1 MSELERFISQ
11 RLTAVLCLPEDLRQP
26 FEDYVELVKQK
37 MGVRKQKK
45 LVSTLNSHVP
55 QLTFPNNPQRYV
67 FNLSSVIL
75 TQTQLNVLSLGPKF
89 CIPCKKIDQAALEV
103 QFESLIAQTKDLL
116 PTSSSDVENLKSSL
130 VHSCHEYVKTK
141 PSSNSIITREQIQSL
156 KELRLNNE
164 LIISKPDKGS
174 GIVLMDRVDYIHK
187 MQHILSDESK
197 FQRLMT
203 GKDNTGELEKQL
215 TGCLR
220 RMMQAK
226 LITKKEFEKLKPSGG
241 HLPRLYGLP
250 KVHKEGA
257 PMRPILDMVGSPQ
270 HLLAQWMVAKLQPL
284 RNLVCTYCVRDTF
297 EFIERISESNLVN
310 KRMISFDA
318 QSLFTNIPLLETVD
332 YVCELARQLPIYTT
346 FPETLLKEVLLRCTL
361 NVQFTFNGEMYRQI
375 DGVAMGS
382 PLGPLLADIF
392 MAKLEHGPLATH
404 IRETE
409 MYVRYVDDTFVL
421 CKSEKHA
428 EQLLKAF
435 NDAHKNLHFTCEH
448 ELGNRLPFLDVEV
461 IRNSDGSCSRKVHR
475 KHTWTGQY
483 TNFHSA
489 VPLQHKRS
497 LIRSL
502 AFRARSICTP
512 DTVNEELQRIS
523 DTLRENGYPDKFI
536 MKHLKERN
544 RKPPRSIAPKKE
556 LFIHI
561 PFKGDSAADLLSRRL
576 KDAVEKTYF
585 AARLRIV
592 FHNNPLLT
600 KPLKD
605 RLPPLTRSMIIYQY
619 SCSCG
624 AQYVGRTTRRLSQR
638 VREHIPAWFYRGEMR
653 SSDSSIMSH
662 LLECGHTASENDF
675 KVIYSLPEHF
685 SQGFRKQLLSIAEAM
700 YIHHLKPELCVQ
712 KRFIRPI
719 LLPWP
724 TDTVT

>member
-1 MSELERFISQ
+1 
-11 RLTAVLCLPEDLRQP
+11 
-26 FEDYVELVKQK
+26 
-37 MGVRKQKK
+37 
-45 LVSTLNSHVP
+45 
-55 QLTFPNNPQRYV
+55 
-67 FNLSSVIL
+67 
-75 TQTQLNVLSLGPKF
+75 
-89 CIPCKKIDQAALEV
+89 
-103 QFESLIAQTKDLL
+103 
-116 PTSSSDVENLKSSL
+116 
-130 VHSCHEYVKTK
+130 
-141 PSSNSIITREQIQSL
+141 
-156 KELRLNNE
+156 
-164 LIISKPDKGS
+164 
-174 GIVLMDRVDYIHK
+174 
-187 MQHILSDESK
+187 MQHILSDERK
-197 FQRLMT
+197 FQKLMA

-215 TGCLR
+215 AGCLK

-226 LITKKEFEKLKPSGG
+226 LITKSEYEKLKPSGG

-270 HLLAQWMVAKLQPL
+270 HLLAQWMVNKLQPL
-284 RNLVCTYCVRDTF
+284 RDMVCTYCVRDSF
-297 EFIERISESNLVN
+297 EFIEKISELNFTN

-318 QSLFTNIPLLETVD
+318 QSLFTNIPLLETVE
-332 YVCELARQLPIYTT
+332 YVCELTRQLPIYAN
-346 FPETLLKEVLLRCTL
+346 FPEYLLKEILFRCTL
-361 NVQFTFNGEMYRQI
+361 NVQFMFNGEMYRQI

-392 MAKLEHGPLATH
+392 MAKLEHGPLRTH
-404 IRETE
+404 ICGTE
-409 MYVRYVDDTFVL
+409 MYIRYVDDTFVL
-421 CKSEKHA
+421 CESEKHA

-435 NDAHKNLHFTCEH
+435 NDAHNNLRFTCEH
-448 ELGNRLPFLDVEV
+448 ENKNRLPFLDVEV

-523 DTLRENGYPDKFI
+523 DALRENGYPDKFI
-536 MKHLKERN
+536 MKHMKERK

-556 LFIHI
+556 LFIHL
-561 PFKGDSAADLLSRRL
+561 PFKGDTAADILSRRL

-592 FHNNPLLT
+592 YHNKPLLA

-605 RLPPLTRSMIIYQY
+605 SLPSLTRSMLVYQY

-624 AQYVGRTTRRLSQR
+624 ARYVGRTTRRLSQR
-638 VREHIPAWFYRGEMR
+638 IREHIPAWFYKGEMR
-653 SSDSSIMSH
+653 ASDSSIMSH
-662 LLECGHTASENDF
+662 LLESGHTASENDF
-675 KVIYSLPEHF
+675 KVIYSLPERL
-685 SQGFRKQLLSIAEAM
+685 SQGFRKQILSIAEAI
-700 YIHHLKPELCVQ
+700 YIHHLKPELCVH

-724 TDTVT
+724 TDMVT